1 MKCTVIG
8 LGRFGY
14 QLAVSLADKGT
25 EVIAIDSSE
34 EIIASIRDK
43 VTQAVCLR
51 VTDEESLL
59 SLGIEDMDIVI
70 VAMGEDFA
78 QSILITALLKKHLN
92 VKNVIARAVNKIH
105 ESILKLVGA
114 DRVVFP
120 ERDIG
125 IKLANNLTFSLIE
138 FFQVTEKFAITE
150 IIAPIS
156 FVGKTLSELNL
167 RKTKQVSCISIN
179 KNDEIKLIGP
189 DYVVQENDKLLFAGN
204 NDKLANLAK
213 EKEKEKEEEKHP
225 SKF

>member
-14 QLAVSLADKGT
+14 QLAVSLADQGM
-25 EVIAIDSSE
+25 EVMAIDSSE
-34 EIIASIRDK
+34 SIIASIRDK

-59 SLGIEDMDIVI
+59 TLGIEDMDTV
-70 VAMGEDFA
+70 VVSMGEDFA

-105 ESILKLVGA
+105 ENILMLVGA

-120 ERDIG
+120 ERDLG

-138 FFQVTEKFAITE
+138 FFQVTERFAITE
-150 IIAPIS
+150 IITPKS
-156 FVGKTLSELNL
+156 FIGKTISELQL
-167 RKTKQVSCISIN
+167 KKSRQVSCIGVN
-179 KNDEIKLIGP
+179 KEGEISLISP
-189 DYVVQENDKLLFAGN
+189 DYVVQEKDMLLFAGK
-204 NDKLANLAK
+204 NDKLAELAKEAEIAK
-213 EKEKEKEEEKHP
+213 EKEKK
-225 SKF
+225 

>member
-14 QLAVSLADKGT
+14 QLAVSLADQGM
-25 EVIAIDSSE
+25 EVMAIDSNE
-34 EIIASIRDK
+34 AIIASIRDK

-59 SLGIEDMDIVI
+59 TLGIEDMDTVI

-92 VKNVIARAVNKIH
+92 VKNVIARAVSRIH
-105 ESILKLVGA
+105 ENILMLVGA

-120 ERDIG
+120 ERDLG
-125 IKLANNLTFSLIE
+125 IKLANNLSFSLIE

-150 IIAPIS
+150 IRAPKN
-156 FVGKTLSELNL
+156 FVGKTISELQL
-167 RKTKQVSCISIN
+167 KKSRQVSCIGVN
-179 KNDEIKLIGP
+179 KDDEINLISP
-189 DYVVQENDKLLFAGN
+189 DYVVQENDLLLFAGKN
-204 NDKLANLAK
+204 EKLADLAK
-213 EKEKEKEEEKHP
+213 EKESE
-225 SKF
+225 